1 LLHWLRA
8 YEFIYKEYNVRVS
21 PPFPISRNVCLHWAN
36 VDDWQEMHGK
46 INWATPCEDEKPEP
60 AAATTAEVEE
70 PITAESEDE

>member
-1 LLHWLRA
+1 
-8 YEFIYKEYNVRVS
+8 
-21 PPFPISRNVCLHWAN
+21 LHWAN